1 MIDNFQELVRIICIY
16 CNSEWYCPNDCDVLN
31 KARKIPFEK
40 IQKAYER
47 NDKDVS
53 KLIRY
58 IKRYRIKRKFGI

>member
-1 MIDNFQELVRIICIY
+1 MIDNFQELVRIICIS
-16 CNSEWYCPNDCDVLN
+16 CNSEWYCPNYCDVLN

>member
-1 MIDNFQELVRIICIY
+1 MIGNFQELVRIICIY
-16 CNSEWYCPNDCDVLN
+16 CNSEWYCPNYCDVLN
-31 KARKIPFEK
+31 KARKITFEK